1 MGEIIMNDKKPNITQ
16 PKKQQTIAPKNIDE
30 AMLLF
35 QQDNIT
41 ASKTTRNPFF
51 KNTYASLEEVM
62 KACDHGNKYGILY
75 GYQSRVTETGNLNI
89 IATATH
95 VPSGTSKELPVPC
108 LVPNLHDPQ
117 KLGSA
122 ITYAK
127 RYALQALFAL
137 PSQDDDGNKANGITV
152 PTGIVQP
159 KQPQSS
165 NKKTGDFA

>member
-75 GYQSRVTETGNLNI
+75 GYQSRVTETGNLII

-108 LVPNLHDPQ
+108 LVPW
-117 KLGSA
+117 
-122 ITYAK
+122 
-127 RYALQALFAL
+127 
-137 PSQDDDGNKANGITV
+137 
-152 PTGIVQP
+152 
-159 KQPQSS
+159 
-165 NKKTGDFA
+165 

>member
-1 MGEIIMNDKKPNITQ
+1 
-16 PKKQQTIAPKNIDE
+16 
-30 AMLLF
+30 MLLF

-41 ASKTTRNPFF
+41 ATKSTKNPFF
-51 KNTYASLEEVM
+51 KSTYASLEEVM

-75 GYQSRVTETGNLNI
+75 GYQSRVTETGNLII

-137 PSQDDDGNKANGITV
+137 PSEDDDACIASGKVPNKQSYKKRRICMSDYDDTDKVSYGNQNR
-152 PTGIVQP
+152 
-159 KQPQSS
+159 SS
-165 NKKTGDFA
+165 S

>member
-1 MGEIIMNDKKPNITQ
+1 MNDKKPNITQ

-75 GYQSRVTETGNLNI
+75 GYQSRVTETGNLII

-108 LVPNLHDPQ
+108 
-117 KLGSA
+117 
-122 ITYAK
+122 
-127 RYALQALFAL
+127 
-137 PSQDDDGNKANGITV
+137 QDDDGNKANGITV
-152 PTGIVQP
+152 PTGKVQP